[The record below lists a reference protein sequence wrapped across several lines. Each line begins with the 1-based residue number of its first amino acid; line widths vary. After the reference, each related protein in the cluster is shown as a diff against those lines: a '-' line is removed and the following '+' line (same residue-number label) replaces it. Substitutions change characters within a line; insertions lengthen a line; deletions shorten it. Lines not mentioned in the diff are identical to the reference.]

1 LLSIAPNNVTC
12 LFVLLYLILEIEAQ
26 KSTLKIIPKFKVED
40 IAVRI
45 KENDPYIGYLAWAEI
60 YLS

>member
-1 LLSIAPNNVTC
+1 